1 MKKRLIILF
10 GVGAI
15 SMVISLVLIM
25 SVEAGKN
32 DGISTMFDAF
42 WWWVVTSTT
51 VGYGD
56 VVPVTKTGKVVAIFS
71 IIIGFYLYT
80 NVVAIVAESVH
91 NFFERHNKGTA
102 DVRVRNHILICE
114 YTAMADELIQS
125 LPNIPELS
133 KFQVVV
139 ATDLVQQNP
148 YPQHLFVSGV
158 PINPATLK
166 QANCKRAKMIF
177 IFANFRFADPD
188 VKTLHIASRV
198 KAENPDAS
206 IFVEMIDEESD
217 LLKYAGEDLIVIPS
231 RQVMEHVLQHVP
243 FNPLEWLDEEQRKK
257 VFDFGKKKKKRKKES

>member
-15 SMVISLVLIM
+15 SMVVSLTLIM

-56 VVPVTKTGKVVAIFS
+56 VVPVTKTGKMVAIFS

-102 DVRVRNHILICE
+102 DVKAKNHILICE

-125 LPNIPELS
+125 LPDIPELS
-133 KFQVVV
+133 GFKVVV
-139 ATDLVQQNP
+139 ATDLVNQNP
-148 YPQHLFVSGV
+148 YPQHFFVSGV
-158 PINPATLK
+158 PINPAILK
-166 QANCKRAKMIF
+166 QASCAK
-177 IFANFRFADPD
+177 A
-188 VKTLHIASRV
+188 
-198 KAENPDAS
+198 
-206 IFVEMIDEESD
+206 
-217 LLKYAGEDLIVIPS
+217 
-231 RQVMEHVLQHVP
+231 
-243 FNPLEWLDEEQRKK
+243 
-257 VFDFGKKKKKRKKES
+257 